1 MTFKIK
7 LRIES
12 PAKTVE
18 TASGASSGG
27 RGRRRDIDKMSTKQS
42 SRWSIDT
49 RIFVNCGIDG
59 VGIDRV
65 KIDD

>member
-1 MTFKIK
+1 LNRPPKQLK
-7 LRIES
+7 QRAVRPL
-12 PAKTVE
+12 AVE
-18 TASGASSGG
+18 GDA
-27 RGRRRDIDKMSTKQS
+27 RDIDKMSTKQS